1 MNMLFIKID
10 LDIFQTSRTP
20 RHVYLLGLCDRD
32 GGAGPDDGADHGGG
46 P

>member
-1 MNMLFIKID
+1 MNIPSIKID
-10 LDIFQTSRTP
+10 LDIFQTFRAAC
-20 RHVYLLGLCDRD
+20 HVCVLGLCDRD